1 MLKKCNIDKF
11 IDSVFYYNL
20 FNKDDKNQ
28 ILSYLKFLFLPIN
41 KNKFSHMKIGILKET
56 QKGERRVSISPKIAK
71 SLIDKGF
78 EILVEEEAGSSSS
91 FKDSEYSEIG
101 ARVEKRGVVFK
112 ESQILVKINP
122 FTNEDLKLVDK
133 SHILISQLFH
143 KSHPELMKAIA
154 ARGASAFSL
163 DAMPRISRAQDMDVL
178 SSQSNLAG
186 YKAVILGAYEM
197 TKIFPLMMTAAGTI
211 TPSRVLIYGVG
222 VAGLQAIATA
232 KRLGAVVEATDIR
245 LETKE
250 QAESLGAKFISV
262 DGEAEA
268 SEGGYAKVASE
279 DYAQRQKEAVNN
291 SLFKADLVI
300 TTAMVPG
307 RKSPVLITADQVK
320 QMKNGA
326 VIIDL
331 AAAQGGNCE
340 LSKMNKTVLKH
351 GVKII
356 GTTIAPESVSTNA
369 SDLFA
374 KNMYNFIM
382 HLTDNCEFKWDL
394 EEEITDGT
402 LIVHQ
407 GKIRK
412 NGKTE

>member
-1 MLKKCNIDKF
+1 
-11 IDSVFYYNL
+11 
-20 FNKDDKNQ
+20 
-28 ILSYLKFLFLPIN
+28 
-41 KNKFSHMKIGILKET
+41 MKIGILKET
-56 QKGERRVSISPKIAK
+56 QKGERRVSISPSISKQ
-71 SLIDKGF
+71 LIDKGF
-78 EILVEEEAGSSSS
+78 EVIVEEDAGIASSYKNS
-91 FKDSEYSEIG
+91 DYTTAG
-101 ARVEKRGVVFK
+101 ASVEKRGVVFK
-112 ESQILVKINP
+112 EADILIKINP
-122 FTNEDLKLVDK
+122 FTEEDLKLVDK
-133 SHILISQLFH
+133 RHVLMSQLFH
-143 KSHPELMKAIA
+143 KSNPELIKAIA
-154 ARGASAFSL
+154 ERGATAFSM

-250 QAESLGAKFISV
+250 QAESLGAKFITV
-262 DGEAEA
+262 DNTGEE
-268 SEGGYAKVASE
+268 SENGYAKEASE
-279 DYAQRQKEAVNN
+279 DYARRQKEAVNT

-307 RKSPVLITADQVK
+307 RKSPVLITEEQVK

-340 LSKMNKTVLKH
+340 LSEFNKTVIKH

-369 SDLFA
+369 SDLYA

-382 HLTDNCEFKWDL
+382 HLTNETEFKWELD
-394 EEEITDGT
+394 EEITDQT
-402 LIVHQ
+402 LIVKD
-407 GKIRK
+407 GIIRH
-412 NGKTE
+412 NGNKK